1 MGQITE
7 GQRYAISVMR
17 ARGCKQKEIAEMIG
31 KDKSVVCRESKRNG
45 SPKTGGYTLTSSS
58 PLLLGIDQASLA
70 LPSLTRGVRRCMR
83 AVQGAEAEDVT
94 PQAIHT
100 AGGGCH
106 QEILIEGL
114 VA

>member
-7 GQRYAISVMR
+7 GQKVHHF
-17 ARGCKQKEIAEMIG
+17 GDVCKRMQAKRDCGNDRQGQVSRVPRVEKEWQPQDGEIHI
-31 KDKSVVCRESKRNG
+31 
-45 SPKTGGYTLTSSS
+45 
-58 PLLLGIDQASLA
+58 
-70 LPSLTRGVRRCMR
+70 RRCMC